1 MYVDAQIAANDD
13 EAVKQIF
20 SRCLLHCL
28 HVDLWRSYVRY
39 MRKVNDSRGPEG
51 RDEMRKAFEFML
63 SHIGAFLTDILESA
77 CVHMFPDIYVIG
89 LGAVTALI
97 TKTLL
102 LTSWFHAALFFL
114 VCSTGFDITAG
125 PVWLEYISF
134 LKAAPVRLPL
144 VQASSSF
151 DCIK

>member
-1 MYVDAQIAANDD
+1 
-13 EAVKQIF
+13 
-20 SRCLLHCL
+20 
-28 HVDLWRSYVRY
+28 
-39 MRKVNDSRGPEG
+39 
-51 RDEMRKAFEFML
+51 
-63 SHIGAFLTDILESA
+63 
-77 CVHMFPDIYVIG
+77 MFPDIYVIG

-102 LTSWFHAALFFL
+102 LMSWFHATLFFL

-134 LKAAPVRLPL
+134 LKAAPVCLPL

-151 DCIK
+151 HCIK